1 MELQFQKMSIP
12 GLRCLSR
19 QVQNQEQTQEVKLT
33 DGMPDI
39 GRVLGAWGQVMLRG
53 KEWRGDTVSV
63 SCGCTV
69 WVLYA
74 PEDGSP
80 PQSLEAWIPF
90 NLKWEVPETDRDG
103 VFSTD
108 CLLRSVD
115 ARALSGR
122 KLMLRASVGI
132 MAQTYVPEQIEVSV
146 PEALP
151 EDVQLKSQTHCLHL
165 AREAGEKPYMIDEE
179 LVLPQSC
186 EPLEKLI
193 RYELSSEVL
202 DRKIMT
208 DKVVFRGTATLHIL
222 YRGQDGELHTWDFEI
237 PFSQYAELTGT
248 YSHDA
253 TARISPALTSLEMDA
268 QDGRLRLKAGLTGQY
283 VILDDQSIEVVADAY
298 SLRRPVTIRQET
310 LTLPAVVGEN
320 AQSVW
325 AEATVNQPAS
335 RITDTVFYPD
345 HPITRQPGDTMMA
358 ELTGLFQVLYYDE
371 EGSLQ
376 SSTARWEESIPVA
389 AAENTDT
396 AVFCALGKPEAQTGG
411 DAIALRDGMELQSIF
426 TRSEKIPMV
435 TGLELGDLT
444 DPNPNRPSLILRR
457 AGQDDLWQIAK
468 QTGSTVEAIMAA
480 NSLQE
485 EPAPSQMLL
494 IPVK

>member
-33 DGMPDI
+33 DGMPDV
-39 GRVLGAWGQVMLRG
+39 GRVLSAWGQVMLRG

-103 VFSTD
+103 VFSAD
-108 CLLRSVD
+108 CLVRSVD
-115 ARALSGR
+115 ARMLSGR
-122 KLMLRASVGI
+122 KLMLRASVGVLV
-132 MAQTYVPEQIEVSV
+132 QTYIPEQTEVSV
-146 PEALP
+146 AEALP
-151 EDVQLKSQTHCLHL
+151 EDVQLQTQTYNLCM

-179 LVLPQSC
+179 VQLPQSC

-193 RYELSSEVL
+193 RYTLSSQVL
-202 DRKIMT
+202 DRRIMT
-208 DKVVFRGTATLHIL
+208 DKVVFRGTAALHIL

-253 TARISPALTSLEMDA
+253 TARISPALTSLELDV

-283 VILDDQSIEVVADAY
+283 VILDTQCIQVAADAY
-298 SLRRPVTIRQET
+298 SLRRPVTIRKD
-310 LTLPAVVGEN
+310 LLVLPAVVGEETRP
-320 AQSVW
+320 VT
-325 AEATVNQPAS
+325 AEATVNQPAA
-335 RITDTVFYPD
+335 RIVDAVFYPD
-345 HPITRQPGDTMMA
+345 HPVTRQPGDTVTA
-358 ELTGLFQVLYYDE
+358 EMTGLFQLLYYDE

-376 SSTARWEESIPVA
+376 SSSTRWEETVPVT
-389 AAENTDT
+389 AAENIEA
-396 AVFCALGKPEAQTGG
+396 AVFCTTEKPEAQ
-411 DAIALRDGMELQSIF
+411 AIADSVAVRNPVELQAVLTQSQQ
-426 TRSEKIPMV
+426 IPMV
-435 TGLELGDLT
+435 TGLELGEMTEPD
-444 DPNPNRPSLILRR
+444 PNRPSLILRKAR
-457 AGQDDLWQIAK
+457 QDDLWQIAK
-468 QTGSTVEAIMAA
+468 QCGSTVEAIMEA
-480 NSLQE
+480 NGLQD
-485 EPAPSQMLL
+485 APSPEEMLL

>member
-33 DGMPDI
+33 EGMPDV
-39 GRVLGAWGQVMLRG
+39 GRVLCAWGQVMLRG

-74 PEDGSP
+74 PEDGGP
-80 PQSLEAWIPF
+80 AQSIEAWIPF
-90 NLKWEVPETDRDG
+90 NVKWEVPETDRDG
-103 VFSTD
+103 VFSAD

-115 ARALSGR
+115 ARVLSGR
-122 KLMLRASVGI
+122 KLMLRASVGVL
-132 MAQTYVPEQIEVSV
+132 AQTYIPEQMEIAVAES
-146 PEALP
+146 LP
-151 EDVQLKSQTHCLHL
+151 EDVQIKTQTHCLCM

-179 LVLPQSC
+179 LQLPQSC

-193 RYELSSEVL
+193 RYTLSSQVL

-222 YRGQDGELHTWDFEI
+222 YRGQDGELHSWDFEI
-237 PFSQYAELTGT
+237 PFSQYAELSGT

-253 TARISPALTSLEMDA
+253 SARISPALTSLELDA

-283 VILDDQSIEVVADAY
+283 IILDTQCIQVATDAY
-298 SLRRPVTIRQET
+298 SLRRSVALQKE
-310 LTLPAVVGEN
+310 LLMLPAVVGEEN
-320 AQSVW
+320 RPVM
-325 AEATVNQPAS
+325 AEATVNQSAA
-335 RITDTVFYPD
+335 RIVDSVFYPD
-345 HPITRQPGDTMMA
+345 HPTTRQPGDTVTA
-358 ELTGLFQVLYYDE
+358 ELTGLFQLLYYDE

-376 SSTARWEESIPVA
+376 STSTRWEETVSVT
-389 AAENTDT
+389 AAENTDVAVSSIAEKPDTQT
-396 AVFCALGKPEAQTGG
+396 AA
-411 DAIALRDGMELQSIF
+411 DAITVRNPIQLQGVLTQPQQIL
-426 TRSEKIPMV
+426 MV
-435 TGLELGDLT
+435 TGLDLGEVTEPD
-444 DPNPNRPSLILRR
+444 PNRPSLILRKAR
-457 AGQDDLWQIAK
+457 KDDLWQIAK
-468 QTGSTVEAIMAA
+468 QCGSTVDAILEA
-480 NSLQE
+480 NGLQD
-485 EPAPSQMLL
+485 APPPEKMLL